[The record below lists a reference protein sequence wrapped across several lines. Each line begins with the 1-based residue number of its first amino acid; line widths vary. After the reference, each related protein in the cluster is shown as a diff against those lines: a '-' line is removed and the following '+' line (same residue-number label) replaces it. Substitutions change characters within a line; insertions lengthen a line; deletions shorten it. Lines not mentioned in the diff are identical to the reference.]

1 MEDGQ
6 TIYLSS
12 SSFLPWSAR
21 DEKHFKMRIFGF
33 WAGGRFVVM
42 VRKHHYSSVEPINRS
57 QLGNSEYFLLT
68 VPPSVAIAK
77 NSPIESSSRNSAL
90 RSLARR
96 EPQRC

>member
-33 WAGGRFVVM
+33 LGWWAFC
-42 VRKHHYSSVEPINRS
+42 
-57 QLGNSEYFLLT
+57 
-68 VPPSVAIAK
+68 
-77 NSPIESSSRNSAL
+77 RNGEKAPL
-90 RSLARR
+90 HFRRANQPLAAW
-96 EPQRC
+96 